1 MIKTLSTYLLEI
13 PFTNPTTSVIATS
26 YTLKL
31 YVWEGSKSAVPA
43 LPIYTITKANP
54 SVTNGTDKIDISR
67 LVNDFFD
74 FNFTLPVVYNTLQNG
89 NNQAWVKWEILYS
102 DTPTIVTITAIN
114 LAVKGYGFY
123 KDGANPQLPS
133 NRILIDNDEFK
144 ISYDSVF
151 VLPILLSETVSLG
164 NVKIQSFPSL
174 SMDFTLTITATTN
187 SNELVKYVFVKPT
200 PGASQDKYIEV
211 SFNGIT
217 KTLLLETE
225 CKYDPLDFVFQNR
238 NGAIETMTFFKAKSE
253 KIIIDKK
260 SFKND
265 LDTQYNVNA
274 KTKFDINS
282 GFVSEDKNQNIKQML
297 LAERTW
303 LIEGGFAY
311 PIIIDTK
318 NLDYKTR
325 VNDKL
330 INYKIDY
337 SYAFDDIY

>member
-1 MIKTLSTYLLEI
+1 MIKTLSTYLHDI
-13 PFTNPTTSVIATS
+13 PFENPYTHVIATS

-31 YVWEGSKSAVPA
+31 YIWQGSRSSSPA
-43 LPIYTITKANP
+43 LPFYTITKANP
-54 SVTNGTDKIDISR
+54 SMTNGIDQIDISR
-67 LVNDFFD
+67 LVNDYFD
-74 FNFTLPVVYNTLQNG
+74 FEFTLPAIYNTIQNG
-89 NNQAWVKWEILYS
+89 NNQAWLRFEVFYS
-102 DTPTIVTITAIN
+102 DTPSISATGFTI

-123 KDGANPQLPS
+123 KEGRRPQLPA
-133 NRILIDNDEFK
+133 NKILIDSDEFK

-151 VLPILLSETVSLG
+151 VLPIYLDQFTDYGDVTI
-164 NVKIQSFPSL
+164 KSFPSL
-174 SMDFTLTITATTN
+174 SMDFVLPTGTTTD
-187 SNELVKYVFVKPT
+187 SNELVKYVFIKPT
-200 PGASQDKYIEV
+200 IGASQDEYIEV

-225 CKYDPLDFVFQNR
+225 CKYEPLDFVFQNR
-238 NGAIETMTFFKAKSE
+238 HGAIETMTFFKAKSE
-253 KIIIDKK
+253 KINIDKK
-260 SFKND
+260 SFKNE

-282 GFVSEDKNQNIKQML
+282 GFISEDKNINVKQLL
-297 LAERTW
+297 LAEKTW
-303 LIEGGFAY
+303 IIEDGFAY

-318 NLDYKTR
+318 NLEYKTR